1 MRLGMPP
8 AAAVLVACAA
18 LGGAGGALLDFKPC
32 PGFFAGDAADRGL
45 LRSLVA
51 DADTVSPGGAFCLG
65 FRAVPARASGAWSV
79 RVIGLLDEVA
89 FSLCGPSSGELCP
102 AANRSLR
109 GRICAHVPIE
119 AIMLTGE
126 ALNAT
131 LWFQDERGATA
142 ACYQT
147 KGLRIG
153 DRLVVDESK
162 EDELAAV
169 RAPLRRVLSQGWHGG
184 DGEAAAEAETEVAS
198 LLEAAYARQPEW
210 ATTFARWRA
219 AHGRTEPYTSKWEE
233 ARWAYTPTAL
243 LAAAHVPP
251 THTRVDSQ
259 DGTLVAVCS
268 PLQLPPARWRRL
280 WPGPVCCE
288 PVRRVEHPVGHVL
301 DVLLLDAAE
310 RHLGAQGHP

>member
-147 KGLRIG
+147 KGWR
-153 DRLVVDESK
+153 
-162 EDELAAV
+162 
-169 RAPLRRVLSQGWHGG
+169 GG
-184 DGEAAAEAETEVAS
+184 DGEAVAEAEAEVAS

-243 LAAAHVPP
+243 LAAAH
-251 THTRVDSQ
+251 
-259 DGTLVAVCS
+259 
-268 PLQLPPARWRRL
+268 
-280 WPGPVCCE
+280 
-288 PVRRVEHPVGHVL
+288 
-301 DVLLLDAAE
+301 
-310 RHLGAQGHP
+310 